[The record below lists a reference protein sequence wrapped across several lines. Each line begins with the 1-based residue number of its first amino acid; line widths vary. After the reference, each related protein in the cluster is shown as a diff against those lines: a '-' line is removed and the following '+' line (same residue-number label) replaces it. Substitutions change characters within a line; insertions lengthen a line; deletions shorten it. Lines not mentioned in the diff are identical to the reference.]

1 MMPPDPRKEERMYGK
16 KKPKK
21 LNNPPRRK

>member
-21 LNNPPRRK
+21 PPRRK